1 MKKVLSLGVVLAYAC
16 VSTAFADY
24 TLTAADTVVVQEVIQ
39 KVQSRSSA
47 RQEVVIR
54 ALKNAQNKADFTAQ
68 KQAIFAAVE
77 SGLRKTSTVEGET
90 VVLATQLEREHIQK
104 ALVTENID
112 QKDGSVTLDV
122 SGKLTSTSMPET
134 VTFDTH
140 MAIDVDMHDLKNPK
154 VRLVIEASG
163 AADEENISGA
173 AEMRVVDAFGFFKV
187 ATLTSTSPDIHDQ
200 LIELQPFL
208 NIWWKVPLSE
218 TDLADIAETDD
229 DILLQNDTSIEKIL
243 LSKNIVPVLQYMGQ
257 DTGVSTYGGMI
268 DNQALLSA
276 IRDIVL
282 SQGEEISDSDLQEA
296 ENMLKNVSIFTE
308 FSLTDKNIFTALSID
323 TIIGSTV
330 VESGNTI
337 EGNINIDMTLAP
349 LKSPIVA
356 PDNARDMGEMFL

>member
-1 MKKVLSLGVVLAYAC
+1 MKKVLSLGVVLACAC
-16 VSTAFADY
+16 VSSVFADY
-24 TLTAADTVVVQEVIQ
+24 TLTSADMVVVQETIQ
-39 KVQSRSSA
+39 KVQARSSA

-54 ALKNAQNKADFTAQ
+54 ALKNAQNKTDFTAQ

-90 VVLATQLEREHIQK
+90 VILATQLEREHIKK
-104 ALVTENID
+104 ALVTESID

-122 SGKLTSTSMPET
+122 SGQLTGTSTPEA

-140 MAIDVDMHDLKNPK
+140 MAIDVNMHDLKNPK
-154 VRLVIEASG
+154 VRLAIEASG

-187 ATLTSTSPDIHDQ
+187 ATLASTSPDIHDQ
-200 LIELQPFL
+200 LVELQSFL

-229 DILLQNDTSIEKIL
+229 DILLQDDTSITKTL

-257 DTGVSTYGGMI
+257 DKGVSTYGGMI
-268 DNQALLSA
+268 DNSALLST
-276 IRDIVL
+276 IRDIAL
-282 SQGEEISDSDLQEA
+282 SQGEEISDSDVAEA

-323 TIIGSTV
+323 TIIGPTIV
-330 VESGNTI
+330 DSGDTI

-349 LKSPIVA
+349 LKSPILA
-356 PDNARDMGEMFL
+356 PDNAQDMSQMFL